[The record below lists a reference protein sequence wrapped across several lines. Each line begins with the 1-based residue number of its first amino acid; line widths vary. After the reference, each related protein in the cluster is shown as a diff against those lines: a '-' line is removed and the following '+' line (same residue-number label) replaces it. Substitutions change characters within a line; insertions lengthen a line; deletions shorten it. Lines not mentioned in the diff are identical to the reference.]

1 MYAMIQIKKLKKKS
15 RKKNFEKKEVVKITL
30 LIQKLRTI

>member
-1 MYAMIQIKKLKKKS
+1 MYAMIQIKKLEKKS